1 MAIKMVFGNQKGGVG
16 KSTCSYLFTLL
27 LSLRGHKVLLID
39 MDKQANSTHWLIN
52 TFNKLHLLDE
62 NTPTIQDAIV
72 NQDFRSAIM
81 PLSENVDIIPNG
93 KDLDG
98 IDIFLYKMLGDE
110 NHPAFNFYLR
120 KLVSEVEGDYDFI
133 IWDTPPTQNT
143 YTKNALAASD
153 YAIGVVKCETSSL
166 NGAKDFQDTTNTL
179 GKIMDAMKLK
189 PVQFA
194 GVIIYLFSSQGTL
207 RKEVVEDIKAEFGEL
222 AYENIIKARDR
233 IERYTKTPI
242 DLDNKLDHHD
252 KNALQ
257 MYDDL
262 LNEIIEKVGIDY
274 AKGQS
279 EPNAIF

>member
-1 MAIKMVFGNQKGGVG
+1 
-16 KSTCSYLFTLL
+16 
-27 LSLRGHKVLLID
+27 
-39 MDKQANSTHWLIN
+39 
-52 TFNKLHLLDE
+52 
-62 NTPTIQDAIV
+62 
-72 NQDFRSAIM
+72 
-81 PLSENVDIIPNG
+81 
-93 KDLDG
+93 
-98 IDIFLYKMLGDE
+98 MLGDE

-120 KLVSEVEGDYDFI
+120 KLVSEVEGAYDFI

-166 NGAKDFQDTTNTL
+166 NGVKDFQDTTNTL
-179 GKIMDAMKLK
+179 GKIMEAMKLK

-207 RKEVVEDIKAEFGEL
+207 RKEVVEDIKEEFGEL

-262 LNEIIEKVGIDY
+262 LNEILEKVGIDY

>member
-1 MAIKMVFGNQKGGVG
+1 M
-16 KSTCSYLFTLL
+16 
-27 LSLRGHKVLLID
+27 
-39 MDKQANSTHWLIN
+39 
-52 TFNKLHLLDE
+52 
-62 NTPTIQDAIV
+62 
-72 NQDFRSAIM
+72 NQDFRSAIL

-98 IDIFLYKMLGDE
+98 IDIFLYKMLGNE
-110 NHPAFNFYLR
+110 NYPAFNFYLR

-166 NGAKDFQDTTNTL
+166 NGAKDFQDRTNTL

-189 PVQFA
+189 PVEFA
-194 GVIIYLFSSQGTL
+194 RVIIYLFSSQGTL

-222 AYENIIKARDR
+222 AYESIIKARDR

-252 KNALQ
+252 KNALK
-257 MYDDL
+257 MYDEL
-262 LNEIIEKVGIDY
+262 LNEILEEVGIDY

>member
-27 LSLRGHKVLLID
+27 LSLRGYKVLLID

-52 TFNKLHLLDE
+52 TFNKLHLLNE

-72 NQDFRSAIM
+72 NEDFRSAIM

-120 KLVSEVEGDYDFI
+120 KLVSAVEGDYDFI

-179 GKIMDAMKLK
+179 GKIMGAMKLK
-189 PVQFA
+189 PVEFA

-207 RKEVVEDIKAEFGEL
+207 RAEIVEDIKVEFGEL
-222 AYENIIKARDR
+222 AYEHIIKARDR

-242 DLDNKLDHHD
+242 DLDGKLDHHD
-252 KNALQ
+252 KNALR
-257 MYDDL
+257 MYDEL
-262 LNEIIEKVGIDY
+262 LDELLERMGMTD
-274 AKGQS
+274 AKGKS
-279 EPNAIF
+279 KSNAIF

>member
-1 MAIKMVFGNQKGGVG
+1 MAIKLVFGNQKGGVS
-16 KSTCSYLFTLL
+16 KSTCSYLFILL

-39 MDKQANSTHWLIN
+39 MDNQANSTHWLIN
-52 TFNKLHLLDE
+52 TFDKLHLLNE
-62 NTPTIQDAIV
+62 NTPTVQEAIV
-72 NQDFRSAIM
+72 NQDFRSAIL
-81 PLSENVDIIPNG
+81 PLSKNVDIIPNG

-166 NGAKDFQDTTNTL
+166 NGAKDFRDTTNTL
-179 GKIMDAMKLK
+179 GSIMNTMQLK
-189 PVQFA
+189 PVEFV
-194 GVIIYLFSSQGTL
+194 GIIIYLFSSQGTL
-207 RKEVVEDIKAEFGEL
+207 RKEIVEDIKEEFGDL
-222 AYENIIKARDR
+222 AYKNIIKARDR

-242 DLDNKLDHHD
+242 DLENKLDHHD

-257 MYDDL
+257 MYDVL
-262 LNEIIEKVGIDY
+262 LDEILEKVGIDY

-279 EPNAIF
+279 ESITIF